1 LAIYDRVLPGVRIDN
16 GKYVC
21 NWEEYIVEG
30 SDFVSYYF
38 SKTLNVSFEE
48 AITKVIE
55 ALKKEGFGVLTD
67 INVKETLKKKLN
79 VEFRN
84 YRILGACNPPFAYQ
98 ALQEEDKI
106 GTMLPCN
113 VVVQEN
119 PEGQIEVAAIDPI
132 ASMQA
137 IDNAKLRDIAG
148 QVRAKLKSAVDGL

>member
-1 LAIYDRVLPGVRIDN
+1 
-16 GKYVC
+16 
-21 NWEEYIVEG
+21 
-30 SDFVSYYF
+30 VSYYF

-48 AITKVIE
+48 AVTKIIE

-67 INVKETLKKKLN
+67 INVKETLRKKLN

-98 ALQEEDKI
+98 ALQQEDKI

-119 PEGQIEVAAIDPI
+119 QEGQIEVAAIDPI

-137 IDNAKLRDIAG
+137 IDNPKLRDIAG